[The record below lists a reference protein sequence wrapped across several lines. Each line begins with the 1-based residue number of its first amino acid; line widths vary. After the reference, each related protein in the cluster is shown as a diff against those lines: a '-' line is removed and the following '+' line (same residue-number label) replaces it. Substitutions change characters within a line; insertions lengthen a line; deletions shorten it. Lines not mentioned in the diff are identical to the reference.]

1 MLLTIVVA
9 ACDNNVIGK
18 GNELLYRLPKD
29 FARMKALTMGKPLI
43 MGRKTHESIGRVL
56 PGRRNIVIT
65 RHPEKVM
72 KGAEAVSSLEE
83 AIRLAQRG
91 GTEEAIVFGGAQV
104 YAEALPLIQK
114 IHLTRIHAMP
124 DGDAVFP
131 AIDSATWK
139 EVSREDHDVDGEHPV
154 AFTFIDYVR
163 KVD

>member
-72 KGAEAVSSLEE
+72 KGAEAVGSLTEAIDLAEKSGAEE
-83 AIRLAQRG
+83 AVI
-91 GTEEAIVFGGAQV
+91 FGGAQI
-104 YAEALPLIQK
+104 YIQILPFVSK
-114 IHLTRIHAMP
+114 IHLTRIHASP
-124 DGDAVFP
+124 EGDAFFP
-131 AIDSATWK
+131 EIEPTAWK
-139 EVSREDHDVDGEHPV
+139 EVFREEHSADNEHPV

-163 KVD
+163 Q